1 MAQVDRRQTDT
12 EGMFNHWGS
21 HIRTVGAEGAHF
33 WCAQLK
39 KIPLCRSYQHLLPWT
54 EKQKAKQQTKN
65 QLGELTVSFMEI
77 MQVKNNYD
85 CSFSIVDMYGG
96 RSKRKKYCL
105 NKTHL
110 REP

>member
-1 MAQVDRRQTDT
+1 MCTIKKNSSLPFLPTPTAMDRKTKSKT
-12 EGMFNHWGS
+12 
-21 HIRTVGAEGAHF
+21 
-33 WCAQLK
+33 
-39 KIPLCRSYQHLLPWT
+39 
-54 EKQKAKQQTKN
+54 TKN